1 MILPPR
7 RFKIFTL
14 FRRVCLAL
22 HKTWGIWLTHGTL
35 AVIDATVLHE
45 VEANTGL
52 IKVIEKPKKISK
64 LDDLTK
70 SVSCARDALL
80 YILSGKTKITKFD
93 MKKRAV
99 LIQYLVYLITLYR
112 HARDSKRNTIKYP
125 KPDSPLEPIPK
136 SVVNAMLQDFSE
148 PSANQPNNITVY
160 VF

>member
-1 MILPPR
+1 
-7 RFKIFTL
+7 
-14 FRRVCLAL
+14 
-22 HKTWGIWLTHGTL
+22 
-35 AVIDATVLHE
+35 LHE

-160 VF
+160 VFKKKPKNTVPFKRPNFLITTQASILSREIGQA